1 LWWLGAF
8 APAWAG
14 NASLRRDFLFDFPTG
29 KTDDPAMNLRDL
41 EGANEIWIEANMAIT
56 HMLHVWYIYLHLDD
70 F

>member
-1 LWWLGAF
+1 
-8 APAWAG
+8 
-14 NASLRRDFLFDFPTG
+14 
-29 KTDDPAMNLRDL
+29 MNLRDL